1 MITGLVLGIYVIAI
15 QLTLAILP
23 FLYVTFTALIGN
35 AIFKKSHIFQ
45 KILFILTL
53 IFSPII
59 WLANGYHSFEAACK
73 TGITENISNSPINN
87 IEGFFIRKSADSAQ
101 SYISQIT
108 DDFLFKGVY
117 SYIEWGN
124 KEVGYAHLTKD
135 VTNYGQQYLKN
146 SKIINPQSKYDFEIT
161 ISEAISPFFKPYF
174 QISKIRILSSLD
186 GVVIA
191 QATEHVYRGGLLGQ
205 YIKFFN
211 GKGNNTY
218 LGCGYVDAGIHPF
231 RPTNGSLP
239 ALQELYLA
247 KDREFI
253 QKTLVPVSN
262 LQF

>member
-1 MITGLVLGIYVIAI
+1 MAGLVLAIYVIAI

-23 FLYVTFTALIGN
+23 LLYVTFTVLIGN

-53 IFSPII
+53 IFSPIA
-59 WLANGYHSFEAACK
+59 WLANGYHSFEVACE

-87 IEGFFIRKSADSAQ
+87 VEGFFLRQSVDSAQ
-101 SYISQIT
+101 PYISQIT

-117 SYIEWGN
+117 SYVELGH
-124 KEVGYAHLTKD
+124 KEVGYAHRTKD
-135 VTNYGQQYLKN
+135 ITNYGQPYLKN
-146 SKIINPQSKYDFEIT
+146 SKIINPQSKYDFEIK
-161 ISEAISPFFKPYF
+161 IPEAISPFLKPYF
-174 QISKIRILSSLD
+174 QISKIRILRSLD
-186 GVVIA
+186 EVVIA
-191 QATEHVYRGGLLGQ
+191 QATEYIYGGGLLGQ

-211 GKGNNTY
+211 GKSNNTY

-239 ALQELYLA
+239 ALQELYIA

-253 QKTLVPVSN
+253 QKTLVPVSYSGH
-262 LQF
+262 